1 MPRNSGADELVNVG
15 RAREL
20 TIREFAETVM
30 SAIGYRCAVVFGPSK
45 LRGAPRKLVDVT
57 RLNSVGWQPRVFL
70 KAIEAMCECSEGTSS
85 TSTVL
90 PRLCQPESVLRV
102 PSKVGVNPSITV
114 FYFNEFGTLC
124 VRE

>member
-57 RLNSVGWQPRVFL
+57 RLNSVGWQPRVSL
-70 KAIEAMCECSEGTSS
+70 KAIEAMCEWFRGNALDATI
-85 TSTVL
+85 L
-90 PRLCQPESVLRV
+90 PRALSTRVRIARSIKNRETLDHSVLFLISSV
-102 PSKVGVNPSITV
+102 HSA
-114 FYFNEFGTLC
+114 
-124 VRE
+124 